1 MKTDITLLIEH
12 LQAEVDYL
20 KFSMDEC
27 SAELDFD
34 GAKAFRE
41 PLILTQR
48 KLNILKCLENPNYKR
63 ISKRKG
69 MISRLEKSLKEKK
82 FEIDNVDDQTRKIV
96 EKQFKESIN
105 CHIEKSKIELKKLQ
119 SQFAEQRIDNDEIIG
134 ILEGLEGDEIKLVE
148 FEIKKGKI
156 NLVLNIDNNRGVFK
170 FRSLEGKDVNYYLS
184 NSGLLILSKLGFD
197 LETYEK
203 KISNYKVIDKMKILE
218 ELAIIYYEVLEVFG
232 EEINLKI
239 E

>member
-134 ILEGLEGDEIKLVE
+134 ILEGLEGDEIKLY
-148 FEIKKGKI
+148 
-156 NLVLNIDNNRGVFK
+156 LVLNIDNNRGVFK